1 MQVLGIDVGFGFTK
15 AYDGVNNIIFNSV
28 MGDATD
34 IQFRASLGHTSPA
47 DNIHIS
53 LDGKEYFIGEFAQR
67 QSHITDYTLDQDKLI
82 EQFVKV
88 MAITAAG
95 LCSSISSQP
104 MNVVTG
110 LPVGFLKRDS
120 GRLKQIIHGNHEITF
135 HHPGKPPVT
144 KSIHIDKVAVIPQ
157 PIGSIFNLIFDEFGK
172 MRDKELGR
180 QKLGVVD
187 IGFKTT
193 DYSIFD
199 HLQYIERGSAT
210 MDTGMSKCFSVIA
223 NKLHQESSVT
233 IELYRLFEFI
243 DSGLV
248 KIRGQEYNIS
258 NLKKRVF
265 AHAASAIASDLNR
278 LWHNDWDMDTVILS
292 GGGSVALGEFLSPL
306 IKGNLIVPPQQKDAR
321 FNNVYGYRK
330 FGLYKWNRY
339 EEASGTGAASEEKT
353 PENSSHSEESSAS
366 NTEQVPGE
374 EQMAENHEDSSKKFS
389 WFNKKTP

>member
-34 IQFRASLGHTSPA
+34 IQFQASLGTTSPA

-53 LDGKEYFIGEFAQR
+53 IDGKEYFIGEFAQR
-67 QSHITDYTLDQDKLI
+67 QSHITDYTLDQEKLI
-82 EQFVKV
+82 QQFVKV

-95 LCSSISSQP
+95 LCTSTSQP

-120 GRLKQIIHGNHEITF
+120 GRLKQIIHGNHEISF
-135 HHPGKPPVT
+135 HTLGQAPVT
-144 KSIHIDKVAVIPQ
+144 KAIHIDKVAVIPQ

-172 MRDKELGR
+172 MKDKGLSR

-199 HLQYIERGSAT
+199 HLQYIERGSST

-223 NKLHQESSVT
+223 NKLYQESSVT
-233 IELYRLFEFI
+233 IELYRMFQFI
-243 DSGLV
+243 DSALV

-265 AHAASAIASDLNR
+265 SHAASAIASDLNR
-278 LWHNDWDMDTVILS
+278 LWHNDWDLDTVILS

-306 IKGNLIVPPQQKDAR
+306 IKGNLLVPPRQMDAR

-330 FGLYKWNRY
+330 FGMYKWHRY
-339 EEASGTGAASEEKT
+339 DE
-353 PENSSHSEESSAS
+353 PESSDAKKDAAQN
-366 NTEQVPGE
+366 NTDTSSAGSTETSAADGVSE
-374 EQMAENHEDSSKKFS
+374 AKENSSKKFP
-389 WFNKKTP
+389 WLRKKTEE